1 MLSDTDTDP
10 ETDSEID
17 SDADTLTDSDS
28 EVLSTFDKLSERL
41 IEIDCLLGSSVKGTV
56 TVLEVL
62 SLNTTVISPVDET
75 EKDLESL
82 DEISRE
88 LTSLNFSHTCFFSA
102 SVRFERSDTCV
113 LAFTAVIGFRIPSF
127 CGKTLIRKERSM
139 N

>member
-41 IEIDCLLGSSVKGTV
+41 IEINCLLGSSVKGTV

-75 EKDLESL
+75 EKDLKSL
-82 DEISRE
+82 DETSRE
-88 LTSLNFSHTCFFSA
+88 LTSLNFSHTCSL
-102 SVRFERSDTCV
+102 C
-113 LAFTAVIGFRIPSF
+113 IGLYSCNWISNPIILWQDLNPE
-127 CGKTLIRKERSM
+127 GTLNELIL
-139 N
+139 